1 MVRWRSVLILSS
13 IRVMVR
19 VVVCSMSRRIVML
32 EEARGM
38 RTVRIEVIIRCM
50 IVKAGWRLK
59 R

>member
-50 IVKAGWRLK
+50 IVKAGRRLK